1 MTRSVREYI
10 EQLEDKTVTHPLAT
24 KSKDTK
30 GRLKAEKEDPI
41 RPCYQRDAHRLL
53 YSTAFRRLRHKT
65 QVFFNPEHDHI
76 STRMDHSLFVAS
88 ISQTIARALGL
99 NEDLVYAIALGHD
112 IGHPPFGH
120 KGEEIIQ
127 QLAQVVNK
135 DFLFQHEI
143 HSLRVVDELTWRPST
158 QELGLNLTY
167 EVRDGIVSH
176 WGESR
181 QQYISPRPKEEVVDL
196 KTVRERDVS
205 PYTLEACVVK
215 MVDRIAYIGRDYED
229 AALAPELGKLP
240 PLPKTITEI
249 LGADN
254 RAIINALVHDL
265 IDENKKQEERV
276 GFSSNVYG
284 ALNELYAYNLNN
296 IYSHPKIIEYA
307 KKTEGVM
314 RAIFEHAIN
323 ELNNKRQQD
332 WGKWTALDPEPVKKL
347 HQFIK
352 GAYTEVN
359 LPPALQIVVD
369 YISLMTDRFALRLFE
384 KLAIPMPVG

>member
-127 QLAQVVNK
+127 QLAQIVNK

>member
-1 MTRSVREYI
+1 
-10 EQLEDKTVTHPLAT
+10 
-24 KSKDTK
+24 
-30 GRLKAEKEDPI
+30 
-41 RPCYQRDAHRLL
+41 
-53 YSTAFRRLRHKT
+53 
-65 QVFFNPEHDHI
+65 
-76 STRMDHSLFVAS
+76 MDHSLFVAS

-127 QLAQVVNK
+127 QLAQIVNK

-369 YISLMTDRFALRLFE
+369 YVSLMTDRFALRLFE